1 MSAAAADRARNR
13 NGPPPIQGDCAA
25 AYKGRLCSFRAR
37 LACMAADP
45 MRNPVLI
52 ELTRGARRESVHAGA
67 IAVVGAN
74 GEVATSVGDVAS
86 PIFPRS
92 AIKPLQALPFL
103 ESGAVDRFGFG
114 PAAIALACG
123 SHVGARPHV
132 TGVTAMLAGAALP
145 AAALACGAHEPTDA
159 ATARQMIR
167 AGASPSPLHHNCSGK
182 HAAMLATA
190 VHLAEP
196 TQGYWRPEH
205 PVQQRIHQA
214 LEDMTDCT
222 LEPEALGIDGC
233 TVPNWALPLTGLAR
247 AFARLA
253 TGEGLAPERA
263 ETCRRIRAA
272 CWAHADLVAGQ
283 GHLATSI
290 MQHLPGQVL
299 VKSGAE
305 GVYCGAFA
313 DRGLG
318 FALKIDDGAKRASEA
333 VMVQLISTLHPA
345 VQHLGPDPRLSN
357 WRGLEVGEMRAG
369 DALAAMLQGLS

>member
-1 MSAAAADRARNR
+1 
-13 NGPPPIQGDCAA
+13 
-25 AYKGRLCSFRAR
+25 
-37 LACMAADP
+37 

-52 ELTRGARRESVHAGA
+52 ELTRGALVESLHAGA
-67 IAVVGAN
+67 IAVVRAD
-74 GEVATSVGDVAS
+74 GEVVASVGDMAS

-92 AIKPLQALPFL
+92 AIKLLQALPFL

-114 PAAIALACG
+114 AAQIALACG
-123 SHVGARPHV
+123 SHAGARPHV
-132 TGVTAMLAGAALP
+132 TGVTAMLARTALS

-159 ATARQMIR
+159 ATARQMVR
-167 AGASPSPLHHNCSGK
+167 VGASPSPLHHNCSGK

-196 TQGYWRPEH
+196 TEGYWRPEH
-205 PVQQRIHQA
+205 PVQQRIRQA
-214 LEDMTDCT
+214 LEDMTGCT
-222 LEPEALGIDGC
+222 LGPDALGIDGC
-233 TVPNWALPLTGLAR
+233 SVPNWAMPLAGLAR

-263 ETCRRIRAA
+263 DTCRRVREA
-272 CWAHADLVAGQ
+272 CWAHPDLVAGQ
-283 GHLATSI
+283 GHLVTLI

-313 DRGLG
+313 DQGLG

-333 VMVQLISTLHPA
+333 AVVQLISCLHPA
-345 VQHLGPDPRLSN
+345 AQHLGPDPRLSN
-357 WRGLEVGEMRAG
+357 WRGLPVGEMRAG
-369 DALAAMLQGLS
+369 EALTSMLQRLR